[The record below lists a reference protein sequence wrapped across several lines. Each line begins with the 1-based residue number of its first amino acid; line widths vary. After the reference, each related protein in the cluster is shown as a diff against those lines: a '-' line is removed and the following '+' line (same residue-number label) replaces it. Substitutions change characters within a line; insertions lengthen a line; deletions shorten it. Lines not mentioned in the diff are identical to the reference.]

1 MSLNLAI
8 YLLINGCEIIDAFE
22 LEGTLKGH
30 LIQLLYS
37 EQGHLQPDQVFR
49 ALSSLALS
57 TETRLLL
64 LGQPIGQPMSVPSHP
79 LKTKP
84 KPSYLHPKSNTSKLN
99 LPSFS

>member
-8 YLLINGCEIIDAFE
+8 YLLINGREIIDAFE

-57 TETRLLL
+57 PETRLLPL
-64 LGQPIGQPMSVPSHP
+64 GQPMSVPSHP